1 MKIRKVDDKPMVIH
15 TKEKA
20 KIHAH
25 EPKGAK
31 IKGSNIYTVE
41 RGPKTAGAKVTNTDR
56 KKSYRKSTIHQSES
70 KNKGLSRFKRNYRE
84 SNTSIKTKNTN
95 LHIAGR
101 TGALAAGAVTEHV
114 EGGQEVSQAAY
125 LAYEA
130 SRPVTGTASK
140 GAALF
145 RKKAA
150 AEAKKRIKKVDA
162 GKKLAKKTAK
172 KAAKDTAKTV
182 AKETAKETA
191 KTTAKVAAKTASKT
205 AATAAG
211 TAVAPGVGTAIGI
224 AAGYAAGVSIE
235 VKDEKMTNR
244 SRKIK
249 FFLDKMKAQENQTD
263 SMAKL
268 VKDLIVRKAITWV
281 KAAAPIVG
289 LVLLLLVLVVAM
301 IAVPVIAAIAILY
314 NSPFALFLPP
324 LESGD
329 TVQTVTSAYVQEFN
343 RDVNT
348 KVNEHTGYDLGEL
361 VYCSCYTPFRAFL
374 MDVVQSDFAF
384 MPNKLDLANKTIMV
398 VPKPLIGQTASE
410 FLRLYPSANILVAT
424 ERDFEKSRRKQFVS
438 RIATGDYDCIIMSHS
453 QFEKIPISAE
463 RKERMLNEQIDE
475 ISYAIDE
482 MKERNGERWTV
493 KQMESQ
499 KKKLEEQLKSLSDE
513 SRKDD
518 LITFEELGVDSI
530 MVDEAHN
537 FKNLAIFSKMNNVSG
552 ISSSGAKKSTDMQL
566 KCQYLSE
573 INDGRGIVF
582 ATGTPISNTMCE
594 MYVMQLYLQKAA
606 LEEMGIYHFDSWAAN
621 FGEVTT
627 ALELTVEG
635 SGFRFKSRFNKF
647 TNLPELMNIFREVA
661 DVQTADMLDLDVP
674 ALRGGKPIIVESEP
688 DWYVKQVME
697 DFVVRAERIRGGGVD
712 PSVDNFLK
720 ITHEARLLGTDAR
733 LIDKDA
739 PNNPDGKLNKVAE
752 NVWKEYEKGN
762 ANGHIGC
769 QLIFSDIGTPG
780 PDKDFTIYD
789 YLKET
794 LIQYGIPAEEIAF
807 IHDAKTDAQRDALF
821 KEMRTGKKKVLIG
834 STDKCGTGVNVQT
847 HLVASLDLE

>member
-41 RGPKTAGAKVTNTDR
+41 RGPKTAGAKVTDTDR
-56 KKSYRKSTIHQSES
+56 KKSYRKSTIHQSEP
-70 KNKGLSRFKRNYRE
+70 KNKGLSRFKRNLKE

-101 TGALAAGAVTEHV
+101 TGALVAGAVTDQV

-150 AEAKKRIKKVDA
+150 AEAKKRIKKVEA

-191 KTTAKVAAKTASKT
+191 KTTAKVATKTATKA

-211 TAVAPGVGTAIGI
+211 TAVAPGVGTAIGM

-263 SMAKL
+263 SVAKL

-281 KAAAPIVG
+281 KAAAPIIG

-301 IAVPVIAAIAILY
+301 IAVPVIAVIAILY

-348 KVNEHTGYDLGEL
+348 KVNEHTGYDLGEEDTL
-361 VYCSCYTPFRAFL
+361 VNNAKKALSEAQERLNSRCEHIKSQVLEVKEQVRSTAKGIVEKAKEKGRAALYRVSEFLGIKKRLLDIRENVRGAIKTTDKDIAKTALLAKEFREA
-374 MDVVQSDFAF
+374 
-384 MPNKLDLANKTIMV
+384 
-398 VPKPLIGQTASE
+398 GQTA
-410 FLRLYPSANILVAT
+410 ANAFRTFADKPEV
-424 ERDFEKSRRKQFVS
+424 
-438 RIATGDYDCIIMSHS
+438 DY
-453 QFEKIPISAE
+453 
-463 RKERMLNEQIDE
+463 
-475 ISYAIDE
+475 
-482 MKERNGERWTV
+482 
-493 KQMESQ
+493 SQ
-499 KKKLEEQLKSLSDE
+499 KEQKHPITKAVLAPMKAVKKMLVSMKLHLDA
-513 SRKDD
+513 
-518 LITFEELGVDSI
+518 SI
-530 MVDEAHN
+530 D
-537 FKNLAIFSKMNNVSG
+537 KLDNLAIDVRMDKEKHMEN
-552 ISSSGAKKSTDMQL
+552 AKVQEQTEPERAEAERVEAEIVYSPMVAEPQEY
-566 KCQYLSE
+566 QYNADAFE
-573 INDGRGIVF
+573 ARGVD
-582 ATGTPISNTMCE
+582 E
-594 MYVMQLYLQKAA
+594 
-606 LEEMGIYHFDSWAAN
+606 
-621 FGEVTT
+621 
-627 ALELTVEG
+627 
-635 SGFRFKSRFNKF
+635 
-647 TNLPELMNIFREVA
+647 
-661 DVQTADMLDLDVP
+661 
-674 ALRGGKPIIVESEP
+674 
-688 DWYVKQVME
+688 VKQEAAHKEVSKVRE
-697 DFVVRAERIRGGGVD
+697 D
-712 PSVDNFLK
+712 K
-720 ITHEARLLGTDAR
+720 AR
-733 LIDKDA
+733 
-739 PNNPDGKLNKVAE
+739 
-752 NVWKEYEKGN
+752 
-762 ANGHIGC
+762 
-769 QLIFSDIGTPG
+769 
-780 PDKDFTIYD
+780 
-789 YLKET
+789 
-794 LIQYGIPAEEIAF
+794 
-807 IHDAKTDAQRDALF
+807 
-821 KEMRTGKKKVLIG
+821 
-834 STDKCGTGVNVQT
+834 
-847 HLVASLDLE
+847 

>member
-41 RGPKTAGAKVTNTDR
+41 RGPKTAGAKVTDTDR

-101 TGALAAGAVTEHV
+101 TGALAAGAVTEQV
-114 EGGQEVSQAAY
+114 EGGHEVSQAAY

-130 SRPVTGTASK
+130 SQPVTGTASK

-150 AEAKKRIKKVDA
+150 AEAKKRIKKVEA

-191 KTTAKVAAKTASKT
+191 KTTAKVATKTATKA

-211 TAVAPGVGTAIGI
+211 TAVAPGVGTAIGM

-263 SMAKL
+263 SVAKL

-281 KAAAPIVG
+281 KAAAPIIG

-301 IAVPVIAAIAILY
+301 IAVPVIAVIAILY

-361 VYCSCYTPFRAFL
+361 VYVDYEGMEENPSNYYDIMAVYMVKHGVGDTATVMNDTSKGWL
-374 MDVVQSDFAF
+374 KDVVDDMCSYSTSTGTKEVQETDESG
-384 MPNKLDLANKTIMV
+384 NVTTVTKTVLSVNVTLKYYRDMISIYSFDSNQTE
-398 VPKPLIGQTASE
+398 LIGQMMSSE
-410 FLRLYPSANILVAT
+410 FMGQPGIGGNTGGNVAGGDTGGGTGQTVSSMTEEEINAALTGITDNRQRSVCSYALHRVGYPYSQ
-424 ERDFEKSRRKQFVS
+424 EKRNSGS
-438 RIATGDYDCIIMSHS
+438 YYDCSSLAYYSCKDAGADISYGGATTAAAEAQGLDQAGKTVSFDQLQPGDLIFYSFAGNGRYKNISHVAVYVGNGRVV
-453 QFEKIPISAE
+453 EA
-463 RKERMLNEQIDE
+463 LNE
-475 ISYAIDE
+475 
-482 MKERNGERWTV
+482 R
-493 KQMESQ
+493 
-499 KKKLEEQLKSLSDE
+499 
-513 SRKDD
+513 
-518 LITFEELGVDSI
+518 LGVVYRD
-530 MVDEAHN
+530 V
-537 FKNLAIFSKMNNVSG
+537 
-552 ISSSGAKKSTDMQL
+552 KSTGKIVM
-566 KCQYLSE
+566 
-573 INDGRGIVF
+573 IGR
-582 ATGTPISNTMCE
+582 P
-594 MYVMQLYLQKAA
+594 
-606 LEEMGIYHFDSWAAN
+606 
-621 FGEVTT
+621 
-627 ALELTVEG
+627 
-635 SGFRFKSRFNKF
+635 
-647 TNLPELMNIFREVA
+647 
-661 DVQTADMLDLDVP
+661 
-674 ALRGGKPIIVESEP
+674 
-688 DWYVKQVME
+688 
-697 DFVVRAERIRGGGVD
+697 
-712 PSVDNFLK
+712 
-720 ITHEARLLGTDAR
+720 
-733 LIDKDA
+733 
-739 PNNPDGKLNKVAE
+739 
-752 NVWKEYEKGN
+752 
-762 ANGHIGC
+762 
-769 QLIFSDIGTPG
+769 
-780 PDKDFTIYD
+780 
-789 YLKET
+789 
-794 LIQYGIPAEEIAF
+794 
-807 IHDAKTDAQRDALF
+807 
-821 KEMRTGKKKVLIG
+821 
-834 STDKCGTGVNVQT
+834 
-847 HLVASLDLE
+847 